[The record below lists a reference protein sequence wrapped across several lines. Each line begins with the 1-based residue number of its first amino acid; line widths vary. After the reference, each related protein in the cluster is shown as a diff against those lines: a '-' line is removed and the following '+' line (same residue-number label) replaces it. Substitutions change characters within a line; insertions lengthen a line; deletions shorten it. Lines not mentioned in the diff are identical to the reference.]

1 VGYLLPRRL
10 RFAPSLR
17 VERPHG
23 QSYFLFGPRTKNAS
37 PLLAPPRLPASLLI
51 SRSRQ
56 MKKLLVG
63 LALGLGT
70 MGVVTVGRG
79 VAPADAAAAE
89 SMAMQLSRVVM
100 SPDGYKELIKQSTG
114 GIIAG
119 IKSQGQELP
128 KDFAKKMEAVVAEAL
143 PYQELLAFNSQVY
156 GSRFS
161 DKELQDLIT
170 FYKTPTGAKLVRL
183 LPAISGEVGQK
194 LGLLL
199 PQRLPALMK
208 KHGLTP

>member
-1 VGYLLPRRL
+1 
-10 RFAPSLR
+10 
-17 VERPHG
+17 
-23 QSYFLFGPRTKNAS
+23 
-37 PLLAPPRLPASLLI
+37 
-51 SRSRQ
+51 
-56 MKKLLVG
+56 MKKLLLG

-70 MGVVTVGRG
+70 VGAVTVGTG
-79 VAPADAAAAE
+79 LAPAHAAASE
-89 SMAMQLSRVVM
+89 SVAMQLSRVVM
-100 SPDGYKELIKQSTG
+100 SPDGYKELIKQSTA

-119 IKSQGQELP
+119 IKSQGQEIP

-143 PYQELLAFNSQVY
+143 PYEELLAFNAQVY

-194 LGLLL
+194 LGILL

>member
-1 VGYLLPRRL
+1 
-10 RFAPSLR
+10 
-17 VERPHG
+17 
-23 QSYFLFGPRTKNAS
+23 
-37 PLLAPPRLPASLLI
+37 
-51 SRSRQ
+51 

-70 MGVVTVGRG
+70 LAAVTVGAG
-79 VAPADAAAAE
+79 FTPAQAAAPSE
-89 SMAMQLSRVVM
+89 STAMQLSRVVL
-100 SPDGYKELIKQSTG
+100 SKDGYQDLIKQSTA

-143 PYQELLAFNSQVY
+143 PYEELLAFNSQVY

-170 FYKTPTGAKLVRL
+170 FYKTPTGSKLVRL

-194 LGLLL
+194 LGNLL
-199 PQRLPALMK
+199 PQRLPGLMK
-208 KHGLTP
+208 KHGIGP

>member
-1 VGYLLPRRL
+1 
-10 RFAPSLR
+10 
-17 VERPHG
+17 
-23 QSYFLFGPRTKNAS
+23 
-37 PLLAPPRLPASLLI
+37 
-51 SRSRQ
+51 

-70 MGVVTVGRG
+70 LAAVTVGAG
-79 VAPADAAAAE
+79 FTPAEAAAPSE
-89 SMAMQLSRVVM
+89 STAMQLSRVVL
-100 SPDGYKELIKQSTG
+100 SKDGYQDLIKQSTA

-143 PYQELLAFNSQVY
+143 PYEELLAFNSQVY

-161 DKELQDLIT
+161 EKELQDLIT
-170 FYKTPTGAKLVRL
+170 FYKTPTGSKLVRL

-194 LGLLL
+194 LGNLL
-199 PQRLPALMK
+199 PQRLPGLMK
-208 KHGLTP
+208 KHGIGP

>member
-1 VGYLLPRRL
+1 
-10 RFAPSLR
+10 
-17 VERPHG
+17 
-23 QSYFLFGPRTKNAS
+23 
-37 PLLAPPRLPASLLI
+37 
-51 SRSRQ
+51 

-63 LALGLGT
+63 LALGVATLG
-70 MGVVTVGRG
+70 GVTLGAGRFTS
-79 VAPADAAAAE
+79 AQAAAAE
-89 SMAMQLSRVVM
+89 STAMQLSRVVL
-100 SPDGYKELIKQSTG
+100 SKDGYQELVKQSTA

-119 IKSQGQELP
+119 IKSQGQDLP

-143 PYQELLAFNSQVY
+143 PYDELLTFNAQVY

-194 LGLLL
+194 LGVLL

-208 KHGLTP
+208 KHGIGP

>member
-1 VGYLLPRRL
+1 
-10 RFAPSLR
+10 
-17 VERPHG
+17 
-23 QSYFLFGPRTKNAS
+23 
-37 PLLAPPRLPASLLI
+37 
-51 SRSRQ
+51 

-70 MGVVTVGRG
+70 LAAVTVGAG
-79 VAPADAAAAE
+79 FTPAQAAAPSE
-89 SMAMQLSRVVM
+89 STAMQLSRVVL
-100 SPDGYKELIKQSTG
+100 SKDGYQDLIKQSTA

-143 PYQELLAFNSQVY
+143 PYEELLAFNSQVY

-170 FYKTPTGAKLVRL
+170 FYKTPTGSKLVRL

-194 LGLLL
+194 LGNLL
-199 PQRLPALMK
+199 PQRLPGRMK
-208 KHGLTP
+208 KHGIGP

>member
-1 VGYLLPRRL
+1 
-10 RFAPSLR
+10 
-17 VERPHG
+17 
-23 QSYFLFGPRTKNAS
+23 
-37 PLLAPPRLPASLLI
+37 
-51 SRSRQ
+51 

-70 MGVVTVGRG
+70 LAAVTVGAG
-79 VAPADAAAAE
+79 FTPAEAAAPSE
-89 SMAMQLSRVVM
+89 SMAMQLSRVVL
-100 SPDGYKELIKQSTG
+100 SKDGYQDLIKQSTA

-143 PYQELLAFNSQVY
+143 PYEELLAFNSQVY

-170 FYKTPTGAKLVRL
+170 FYKTPTGSKLVRL

-194 LGLLL
+194 LGNLL
-199 PQRLPALMK
+199 PQRLPGLMK
-208 KHGLTP
+208 KHGIGP

>member
-1 VGYLLPRRL
+1 
-10 RFAPSLR
+10 
-17 VERPHG
+17 
-23 QSYFLFGPRTKNAS
+23 
-37 PLLAPPRLPASLLI
+37 
-51 SRSRQ
+51 

-70 MGVVTVGRG
+70 LAAVTVGAG
-79 VAPADAAAAE
+79 FTPAEAAAPSE
-89 SMAMQLSRVVM
+89 STAMQLSRVVL
-100 SPDGYKELIKQSTG
+100 SKDGYQDLIKQSTA

-143 PYQELLAFNSQVY
+143 PYEELLAFNSQVY

-170 FYKTPTGAKLVRL
+170 FYKTPTGSKLVRL

-194 LGLLL
+194 LGNLL
-199 PQRLPALMK
+199 PQRLPGLMK
-208 KHGLTP
+208 KHGIGP

>member
-1 VGYLLPRRL
+1 
-10 RFAPSLR
+10 
-17 VERPHG
+17 
-23 QSYFLFGPRTKNAS
+23 
-37 PLLAPPRLPASLLI
+37 
-51 SRSRQ
+51 

-63 LALGLGT
+63 LALGVATLG
-70 MGVVTVGRG
+70 GVTLGAGRFT
-79 VAPADAAAAE
+79 PAQAASE
-89 SMAMQLSRVVM
+89 STAMQLSRVVL
-100 SPDGYKELIKQSTG
+100 SKDGYQELVKQSTA

-143 PYQELLAFNSQVY
+143 PYDELLAFNAQVY

-194 LGLLL
+194 LGVLL

-208 KHGLTP
+208 KHGIAP

>member
-1 VGYLLPRRL
+1 
-10 RFAPSLR
+10 
-17 VERPHG
+17 
-23 QSYFLFGPRTKNAS
+23 
-37 PLLAPPRLPASLLI
+37 
-51 SRSRQ
+51 
-56 MKKLLVG
+56 MKKLLLG

-70 MGVVTVGRG
+70 VGAVTVGTG
-79 VAPADAAAAE
+79 LAPAHAAASE
-89 SMAMQLSRVVM
+89 SVAMQLSRVVM
-100 SPDGYKELIKQSTG
+100 SPDGYKELIKQSTA

-119 IKSQGQELP
+119 IKSQGQEIP

-143 PYQELLAFNSQVY
+143 PYEELLAFNSQVY

-194 LGLLL
+194 LGILL